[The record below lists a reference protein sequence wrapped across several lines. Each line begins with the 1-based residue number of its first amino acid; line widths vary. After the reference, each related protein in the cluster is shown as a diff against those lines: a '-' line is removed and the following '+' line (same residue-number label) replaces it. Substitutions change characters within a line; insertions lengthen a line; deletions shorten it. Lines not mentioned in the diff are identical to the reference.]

1 MPYDRLL
8 IYTKYTIY
16 WFTPQSLL
24 FQLQFQDYHFPDV
37 RDRQY
42 LLTMHKS
49 AKKINFDVA
58 QYNQLKEAIYQT
70 KYDLERLRDPLQLQL
85 PIQHIDKKKLAE
97 ALQWD

>member
-1 MPYDRLL
+1 
-8 IYTKYTIY
+8 
-16 WFTPQSLL
+16 
-24 FQLQFQDYHFPDV
+24 
-37 RDRQY
+37 
-42 LLTMHKS
+42 MHKS